1 MRGGEPM
8 RDARSPRAE
17 ARPPGAEPGPP
28 GAEPEPRRDP
38 PSPSP
43 TAEPAGAPPL
53 DFRGDW
59 AALAADVVARLGR
72 PGLVGQ
78 FMQQSE
84 LLGHDA
90 DGFTL
95 RVPVK
100 PLAEPALL
108 AKVREVLAAVF
119 GRPVR
124 LAVEVGQ
131 VRGTTVAQVRSR
143 EQAEALAQAQAHIE
157 GDAFVQTLLT
167 GFEGT
172 IVPDSIQP
180 VGSTG
185 ESR

>member
-1 MRGGEPM
+1 V
-8 RDARSPRAE
+8 A
-17 ARPPGAEPGPP
+17 
-28 GAEPEPRRDP
+28 
-38 PSPSP
+38 
-43 TAEPAGAPPL
+43 L
-53 DFRGDW
+53 DFDGDW
-59 AALAADVVARLGR
+59 PALAAAVVARMPR
-72 PGLVGQ
+72 AGLVGQ

-84 LLGHDA
+84 LLGHDPE
-90 DGFTL
+90 GFAL

-100 PLAEPALL
+100 TLAEAGLL
-108 AKVREVLAAVF
+108 AKVREVLLKHF

-124 LAVEVGQ
+124 LSVEIGQ

-180 VGSTG
+180 IGPTG
-185 ESR
+185 ETR